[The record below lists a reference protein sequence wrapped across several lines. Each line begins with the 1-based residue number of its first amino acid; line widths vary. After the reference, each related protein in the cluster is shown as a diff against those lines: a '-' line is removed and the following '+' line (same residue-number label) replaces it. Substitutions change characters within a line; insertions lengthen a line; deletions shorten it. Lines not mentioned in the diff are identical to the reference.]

1 MKIDNRRL
9 FTYPVLADGRDDY
22 KTCKFTADV
31 ASSFDAANNLRLEVS
46 CQTNCAEINRLIAN
60 GDAEYLLHVEC
71 PSTIYRGVTARS
83 AKNFSCTIPL
93 ACVRKE
99 LDITAFVVLRR
110 DVKNFFCDD
119 WNEDFS
125 GLTFSLSKGSPLAY
139 RRFQPLI
146 LPDDADIFKNV
157 GSIFSVYKRPPDAEK
172 FFKPNLEDDKIK
184 IGLNEDDYAVYRRH
198 CDNPTMQPILNA
210 MIILPTLVYVFE
222 ELKQPN
228 AIDNHGS
235 KPWFLSIKAAYR
247 RLNID
252 LTEYLLRE
260 EKTSLELAQE
270 IMNLPLTKALESIAH
285 VFDAEDS

>member
-93 ACVRKE
+93 DCVRKE

-172 FFKPNLEDDKIK
+172 FFKPTH
-184 IGLNEDDYAVYRRH
+184 A
-198 CDNPTMQPILNA
+198 
-210 MIILPTLVYVFE
+210 
-222 ELKQPN
+222 
-228 AIDNHGS
+228 
-235 KPWFLSIKAAYR
+235 
-247 RLNID
+247 
-252 LTEYLLRE
+252 LRV
-260 EKTSLELAQE
+260 Q
-270 IMNLPLTKALESIAH
+270 
-285 VFDAEDS
+285 

>member
-71 PSTIYRGVTARS
+71 PSTFYRGVTARS

-93 ACVRKE
+93 ACVKKE

-139 RRFQPLI
+139 QKFQPPV

-172 FFKPNLEDDKIK
+172 AFKPNLDDDKIK
-184 IGLNEDDYAVYRRH
+184 IGLNAEDYAVYRRH

-222 ELKQPN
+222 ELKLYGV
-228 AIDNHGS
+228 DSYGEY
-235 KPWFLSIKAAYR
+235 KWFLALANNFAKRGVTNLA
-247 RLNID
+247 D
-252 LTEYLLRE
+252 YLD
-260 EKTSLELAQE
+260 EKNSLELAQE
-270 IMNLPLTKALESIAH
+270 VMNLPLSKALESIAH